1 MIRRTPDSTPC
12 VGNPDF
18 TSDDRDVLLRAA
30 MACFS
35 CRRRVACRQEAEGRG
50 EKVGVWGGKVF
61 GWHKKWGEGKPRRPL
76 PDVCDEGLHDLT
88 VPGARRD
95 GKNQTQCR
103 ACVNARARRPVRCEC
118 GRVVARA
125 GLSGHRRT
133 KQHIAHITQAK
144 EATA

>member
-61 GWHKKWGEGKPRRPL
+61 GWHNRPGRPL
-76 PDVCDEGLHDLT
+76 HAVCAAGLHDLT
-88 VPGARRD
+88 VDGAVR
-95 GKNQTQCR
+95 GGPHGSQCR
-103 ACVNARARRPVRCEC
+103 ACSNAASERAKSVPTRCEC
-118 GRVVARA
+118 GATVRR
-125 GLSGHRRT
+125 GFLTQHRRT
-133 KQHIAHITQAK
+133 AK
-144 EATA
+144 HARQMEAAA